1 MGQAKSR
8 GSFAERVQQAHDR
21 VESLR
26 PPSIEC
32 VHCKSGITELIN
44 LEPPAHAGLDAA
56 FSGLCLHCGLIN
68 YAIFGPEANVREAYR
83 LLALDK
89 LERYKARRPEPID
102 CDTCKAKLIDVAELP
117 TEGMRGI
124 TSAHA
129 ASCAAC
135 RKPTYLVLGDPKAVA
150 DVRQKL
156 AAAGFMES
164 T

>member
-8 GSFAERVQQAHDR
+8 GILEARIQQARDR

-26 PPSIEC
+26 PTSMEC
-32 VHCKSGITELIN
+32 VHCKAQISDLID
-44 LEPPAHAGLDAA
+44 LEPPSHAGLDAA
-56 FSGLCLHCGLIN
+56 FSGLCLHCGLVN
-68 YAIFGPEANVREAYR
+68 YSIFGPEANVREAYR

-89 LERYKARRPEPID
+89 LERYKSRRPEPIN
-102 CDTCKAKLIDVAELP
+102 CETCEAKLHDVTELP

-129 ASCAAC
+129 APCTGC
-135 RKPTYLVLGDPKAVA
+135 RRPTYLVLGEPRAVA
-150 DVRQKL
+150 EVRQKL

-164 T
+164 L